1 MSLEAACERV
11 LQLKLSSFQLKL
23 DIIDVLANIRPAARI
38 IVKKGDEAV
47 DCARVLLNEN
57 LEISVGA
64 SCQMIP
70 GNLGFTDHQTAGD
83 TADRADFVR
92 LYVSKQ
98 RSSSDRAK
106 DADELAMDQDLGREL
121 GYPICCVR
129 AVERW
134 GSVPGILDSLTRYS
148 EGGLYDPLAWPA
160 AHLFDGG
167 LVAHFPCSMRCQ
179 HTHLLARNRL
189 KILDEIDSRFQ
200 TRFWHRFVKLNT
212 MPYPAD
218 AAAYPWE
225 PGAGMGSYT
234 PLLPVHRHEL
244 YR

>member
-11 LQLKLSSFQLKL
+11 LQLRLSSFQLKL
-23 DIIDVLANIRPAARI
+23 DIIDVLANIRPVARI
-38 IVKKGDEAV
+38 IVRKRDEAA
-47 DCARVLLNEN
+47 DCARVLLQEN

-70 GNLGFTDHQTAGD
+70 GNLGFVDHQTAVG
-83 TADRADFVR
+83 ASDRSDFVR

-98 RSSSDRAK
+98 RSKCDSAK
-106 DADELAMDQDLGREL
+106 KADELAMDLDLGREL
-121 GYPICCVR
+121 GYPICCVK
-129 AVERW
+129 AVERS
-134 GSVPGILDSLTRYS
+134 GSVPSILDSLARYS

-167 LVAHFPCSMRCQ
+167 LIAHFPCSMRCQ
-179 HTHLLARNRL
+179 QTHLLAQKRL
-189 KILDEIDSRFQ
+189 KTLDAIDSRFQ
-200 TRFWHRFVKLNT
+200 TRFWYRFVELNT

-225 PGAGMGSYT
+225 PGADMASYT